1 MQKNVCS
8 ARYFPSGVS
17 MLNLSL
23 YNLSVGESRCGSAGV
38 TVLGPVSPTISA
50 VAISTVLLGMCGA
63 VTPPFHCWVEI

>member
-1 MQKNVCS
+1 
-8 ARYFPSGVS
+8 

-50 VAISTVLLGMCGA
+50 VAIATVFLGMCGA
-63 VTPPFHCWVEI
+63 VIPLSIVG